1 MQVRVY
7 VDSDSRLEHILSDA
21 FFLDLLDMKTYKA
34 TVHT

>member
-7 VDSDSRLEHILSDA
+7 VDSNSRHILGDA
-21 FFLDLLDMKTYKA
+21 FILDLLDMKTYKA